1 MTGALPARVT
11 GPIAGESA
19 PALRPLTPKLRKI
32 FDAQG
37 LRLIHVDSYVENGQ
51 RFWYGISRSGTWAN
65 RWFIRDDL
73 D

>member
-1 MTGALPARVT
+1 
-11 GPIAGESA
+11 
-19 PALRPLTPKLRKI
+19 LTPKLRKI